1 MDQAEIIPSSGD
13 RNLGPLLIAVNWA
26 VFGPAT
32 ILVCLRLI
40 TRIWITRNFGW
51 DDAVIGLTQ
60 MINAVGMGFVMLE
73 VDYGLGRHVQYLPK
87 DHYEGFLKYN
97 FLDWIQVFVTL
108 VLSKI
113 SICLFLL
120 RISKFE
126 RWRWFLF
133 GLIAFLVVTHVPLT
147 LLYLF
152 QCIPLQ
158 KNWQTAMGPVP
169 GHCMSKKSVEKII
182 IVQGVLSVLTDFVG
196 AAFPVLLLWNARL
209 KIRTKVALN
218 LLMGLG
224 VITGIVS
231 SVRTSYSWEILSSD
245 YTWVGVANALT
256 RILEVNFAII
266 GACAPIMRPF
276 ALYLRARI
284 AKAKQTNDSESLDS
298 VQTPASQL
306 TWFSPPS
313 QTPWYKRPWRK
324 AKPQDKLDGQPR
336 GPDIGEKVPANRHQE
351 NAGVGGGDGDCRDAR
366 LEIPPPRP
374 TQGPRQR
381 SRPGL
386 GLGRKSERR
395 HEVEKPENVTW
406 AKDEEPEFGDSFDL
420 PLQGT
425 RREDYGG
432 EEGDASFGTYRYH
445 RGWV

>member
-1 MDQAEIIPSSGD
+1 MDHAEIIPSTGD
-13 RNLGPLLIAVNWA
+13 RNLGPMLIGVNWA
-26 VFGPAT
+26 IFGPAT

-40 TRIWITRNFGW
+40 TRIWITHNFGW
-51 DDAVIGLTQ
+51 DDAIIGLTQ

-73 VDYGLGRHVQYLPK
+73 VDYGLGRHVQYLPA

-108 VLSKI
+108 ALSKI

-147 LLYLF
+147 LLFIF

-158 KNWQTAMGPVP
+158 KNWETVEEAVP
-169 GHCMSKKSVEKII
+169 GHCMSKKAVEKII
-182 IVQGVLSVLTDFVG
+182 IVQGVFSIITDFIG

-209 KIRTKVALN
+209 KFRTKIALN

-224 VITGIVS
+224 IITGTVCI
-231 SVRTSYSWEILSSD
+231 VRTSYSWEILSGD
-245 YTWVGVANALT
+245 YTWVGVGNALT

-276 ALYLRARI
+276 VLYIRARL
-284 AKAKQTNDSESLDS
+284 AKARQGRDSESLDS
-298 VQTPASQL
+298 VPTAVSQL

-313 QTPWYKRPWRK
+313 QTPWYRRPWRK
-324 AKPQDKLDGQPR
+324 TKPQDKLDGQPR
-336 GPDIGEKVPANRHQE
+336 GPDIGEKVPADIRCE
-351 NAGVGGGDGDCRDAR
+351 DSGGDGGDGGDGGAG
-366 LEIPPPRP
+366 LAVPPRP
-374 TQGPRQR
+374 TAGPRQR

-406 AKDEEPEFGDSFDL
+406 AKDEEPENSGSFDL

-432 EEGDASFGTYRYH
+432 EEGDPNFGTYRYH